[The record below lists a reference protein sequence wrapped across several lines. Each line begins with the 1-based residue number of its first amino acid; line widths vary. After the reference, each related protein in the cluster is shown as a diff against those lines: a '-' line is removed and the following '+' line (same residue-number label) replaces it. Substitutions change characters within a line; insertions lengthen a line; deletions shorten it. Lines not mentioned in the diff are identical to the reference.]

1 MELGAG
7 MVIETV
13 DDIINDSVTT
23 IPQDALIDGGAD
35 TLPAPK
41 IFKDTCHI
49 DWNKGAES
57 IYNLIR
63 GLSPYPAAWSSFEKD
78 GKEYSVKIFS
88 TSLPMKCSDTKP
100 GKVSVEKNRIFV
112 DCADGK
118 LEILSLQQSGKRG
131 WTQTP
136 SQEASTCRKY
146 ISNNDLQGG
155 CTFAAPFYSG
165 NISDGK
171 VLLVFAPSF
180 FRFSTF
186 DTMQPLPV
194 CNLDIALA

>member
-1 MELGAG
+1 

-63 GLSPYPAAWSSFEKD
+63 ACRP
-78 GKEYSVKIFS
+78 
-88 TSLPMKCSDTKP
+88 TLPH
-100 GKVSVEKNRIFV
+100 GAVSRKTAKNI
-112 DCADGK
+112 
-118 LEILSLQQSGKRG
+118 
-131 WTQTP
+131 P
-136 SQEASTCRKY
+136 
-146 ISNNDLQGG
+146 
-155 CTFAAPFYSG
+155 
-165 NISDGK
+165 
-171 VLLVFAPSF
+171 
-180 FRFSTF
+180 
-186 DTMQPLPV
+186 
-194 CNLDIALA
+194 

>member
-1 MELGAG
+1 

-155 CTFAAPFYSG
+155 CTFAAPFIPATYLTARFYWFSPQAS
-165 NISDGK
+165 SDS
-171 VLLVFAPSF
+171 PPC
-180 FRFSTF
+180 
-186 DTMQPLPV
+186 TMQPLPV

>member
-1 MELGAG
+1 MCP
-7 MVIETV
+7 
-13 DDIINDSVTT
+13 T

-41 IFKDTCHI
+41 IFKDICHI

-118 LEILSLQQSGKRG
+118 LEILSLQQSGKKRMDSDAFTRG
-131 WTQTP
+131 F
-136 SQEASTCRKY
+136 
-146 ISNNDLQGG
+146 DLSEIY
-155 CTFAAPFYSG
+155 F
-165 NISDGK
+165 K
-171 VLLVFAPSF
+171 
-180 FRFSTF
+180 
-186 DTMQPLPV
+186 
-194 CNLDIALA
+194 